1 MDAVRPAPPG
11 PRPTTPAGPP
21 NPAAAGTTPASA
33 PAPEPSPG
41 AAPTA
46 SPRALA
52 PLAENV
58 AESTAACLVAMVQG
72 NVLAL
77 SMAHWAVAS
86 QTGVLAGMATSAAL
100 LATRAPSRARVALTL
115 GVATSAADAFVHPGG
130 FGIPGAEAVATGAV
144 AAGLSWIAGALLA
157 RRGRGTTGG

>member
-1 MDAVRPAPPG
+1 VDPVRPAPLG

-21 NPAAAGTTPASA
+21 HPAAAGTRPDSA

-77 SMAHWAVAS
+77 SMAHWAVAA
-86 QTGVLAGMATSAAL
+86 QTGVVAGMATSAAL

-115 GVATSAADAFVHPGG
+115 GVATSAVDAFVHPGG
-130 FGIPGAEAVATGAV
+130 FGIPLAEAVATGAV
-144 AAGLSWIAGALLA
+144 AAGLSWIAGAVPA